1 MGFPCGS
8 AGKESACNGE
18 DLGSTPA
25 LRRAPVI
32 MIPIVRI
39 MTLTEQVLYV
49 IIKTFYRYSLI
60 HYENKPSN
68 REQKIQVHE
77 DFIMCPCLHNKFANG
92 TVNIQTWYSAFRIR
106 VLRVLKLYTILKER
120 SGVYF

>member
-1 MGFPCGS
+1 
-8 AGKESACNGE
+8 
-18 DLGSTPA
+18 
-25 LRRAPVI
+25 